1 MECLTDIQTDR
12 FNIGE
17 KLRHTAYNVLRQAAE
32 GNIVDRAGQRG
43 GPPGQ
48 LPGTPKY
55 TRR

>member
-1 MECLTDIQTDR
+1 MECLTDSQTDR

>member
-1 MECLTDIQTDR
+1 MECLADSQTDR

-17 KLRHTAYNVLRQAAE
+17 KLRHTAYNLLRQAAE
-32 GNIVDRAGQRG
+32 GNVGDRAGLRG

-48 LPGTPKY
+48 LLETPKY